1 MVTYVRDQTGRFPRR
16 PHYAPDE
23 LDRECES
30 IITTFLKGLRGE
42 VRYPV
47 ETEALKTLI
56 ERDAD
61 DLDTYADL
69 SGYGRDVEGV
79 TEFRP
84 GGKPVVKISAELAGD
99 TRRKNRLRTTLTH
112 EYGHVRFHGYLFEEN
127 PPQPDLL
134 QQQPNR
140 DKIICKRDSMI
151 DAAQSDW
158 MEWQAGYIC
167 GALLMP
173 KSAVVRIYQEFSK
186 QHGLYNA
193 VSLQTPH
200 GGALVERIAEAF
212 QVSSEAAR
220 VRLLKLRV
228 VTPGPANRSLFD

>member
-1 MVTYVRDQTGRFPRR
+1 MVKYVRDQTGRFPQR
-16 PHYAPDE
+16 PHYEQDE

-30 IITTFLKGLRGE
+30 IITKFLKGLRGE

-69 SGYGRDVEGV
+69 SGYGPDVEGV

-84 GGKPVVKISAELAGD
+84 GSKPAVKISADLTED
-99 TRRKNRLRTTLTH
+99 SRRENRLRTTLTH
-112 EYGHVRFHGYLFEEN
+112 EYGHVRFHSYLFEEN

-134 QQQPNR
+134 RQQPNR

-173 KSAVVRIYQEFSK
+173 KSAVVGIYQEFSK
-186 QHGLYNA
+186 QRGLYNA
-193 VSLQTPH
+193 VSLQTPD
-200 GGALVERIAEAF
+200 GAALLGSVVEAF

-220 VRLLKLRV
+220 IRLLKLRI
-228 VTPGPANRSLFD
+228 VTSGPANRTLFD